1 MSKQEFLTKFDNH
14 FAPLL
19 AGRKKTFRAVFDAL
33 GEEILIVET
42 GTLRTPGNWAG
53 DGQSTVLF
61 DEYCKATDSRLYSID
76 INPVSTEAA
85 RPFVSSRTTL
95 ITEHSILFL
104 RRMEEPIDL
113 LYLDSLDGNF
123 PNTAEHMLEEFTT
136 AQHCLKPGSIVF
148 IDDISTKG
156 RLIIPHLNGL
166 ATAIAADEVQI
177 AWRMP

>member
-1 MSKQEFLTKFDNH
+1 MSKQEFLTKFDSQ

-19 AGRKKTFRAVFDAL
+19 AGRQKTFRAVFASL
-33 GEEILIVET
+33 GDDLLIVET

-61 DEYCKATDSRLYSID
+61 DEYCQATNSRLYSID
-76 INPVSTEAA
+76 ISPASTEAA
-85 RPFVSSRTTL
+85 KPLVSSRTTL

-104 RRMEEPIDL
+104 RRLEEPVDL

-123 PNTAEHMLEEFTT
+123 PNTAEHMLEEFVT
-136 AQHCLKPGSIVF
+136 ARRCLKPGSIVF

-156 RLIIPHLNGL
+156 RLIIPHMDN
-166 ATAIAADEVQI
+166 IASRVTSNEVQI
-177 AWRMP
+177 AWTMP